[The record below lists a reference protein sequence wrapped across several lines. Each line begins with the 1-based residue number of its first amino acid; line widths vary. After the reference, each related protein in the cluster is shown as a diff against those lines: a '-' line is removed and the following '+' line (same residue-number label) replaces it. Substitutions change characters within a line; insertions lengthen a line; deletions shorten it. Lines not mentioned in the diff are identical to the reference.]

1 MPVLSFAEFRAS
13 PPPDFDLVIV
23 GSGPAGLAIAHAF
36 RNSSFRVAI
45 LESGGIEPSRAT
57 EALNEIVSI
66 GERRTD
72 PELVRRRCV
81 GGTSTIW
88 SGRCGMFDAIDYA
101 QRDWLQLSG
110 WPIDADALAGQVRRA
125 GELFGLMPNLSGNH
139 ALRDLRQPL
148 DGKGWNADLLAPV
161 VWQFSSR
168 DGDAEIEHF
177 AHDDYAAA
185 DELAILRHSGRKTPV
200 DFGRAHIGWL
210 RESRTIFLITH
221 ATVHEVLVNTSGKRV
236 SGLLVRGPD
245 GDVHRLAASHVVLA
259 CGGIDNA
266 RILLASRSSMPAGL
280 GNARDQVGRYLADH
294 TFTELGSF
302 GAGAARQL
310 RRRMGIRHYQ
320 KSGAPQLYC
329 FGLRLSPVLQR
340 REGLMNAAVH
350 LVEFGARTNPLSSL
364 AAGVRALRQ
373 DRDIAAATR
382 SIGQGLARPMA
393 LVENVADRFLHRRV
407 ALNDP
412 DRTVMGAVVEQVMNP
427 ESRVR
432 LSDRTDQFGMPLPE
446 IDWRFNE
453 IEYRTARR
461 FRDIMRDELAR
472 MGMDAGDAPRWD
484 SFETWRETLTD
495 LAHPMCTT
503 RMSEDP
509 ATGVVDA
516 NCQVH
521 GIDGL
526 FVAGS
531 SVFST
536 PGHMNPTQMIVAL
549 ALRLA
554 DHLNICMT
562 TGQAE
567 VRPLRPR
574 LRVGIVGAGDR
585 IRRIYAPALAE
596 VSDRIEVI
604 GITSRRQATAEQ
616 LASQTGWKV
625 FPDPFRMVSEGAA
638 DFVIVAVSPGAND
651 AVYPQMAA
659 LGCPLLLETPFCWS
673 LRSGRKLLTR
683 MKKAQATV
691 GLAEQFP
698 FLPHAQLMRKVIEL
712 GGVGVAR
719 TAVNDLA
726 HYDYHGLARLRRTL
740 DLWDEVV
747 SVSAQRVAVPG
758 TQAPLDDAMFYYRS
772 GAALQHR
779 FLPDDEAAAALE
791 PARFH
796 VVGDEGYL
804 ADHAT
809 GHQTDAPIYAPRR
822 IEDGRGHLLE
832 LSIDSRA
839 GPVVWRNPFAASG
852 LDDEQIAVAT
862 LLAEMAEAVAYGG
875 SPAYD
880 AEDGLFDVEM
890 LTAMRA
896 SEARDGKRVPMGVSV
911 LWEKLRREL
920 HARVLGRL
928 AR

>member
-1 MPVLSFAEFRAS
+1 MPVLSFGEFQAS
-13 PPPDFDLVIV
+13 PPPDFDLIIV
-23 GSGPAGLAIAHAF
+23 GSGPAGLAIAQAF

-45 LESGGIEPSRAT
+45 LESGGIQPSRVT
-57 EALNEIVSI
+57 EALNEIVSV

-81 GGTSTIW
+81 GGTSTVW

-101 QRDWLQLSG
+101 RRDWLQLSG
-110 WPIDADALAGQVRRA
+110 WPIDADDLAGQARRA
-125 GELFGLMPNLSGNH
+125 GELFGLMPNLSSHH
-139 ALRDLRQPL
+139 ALRDLRQPHDL
-148 DGKGWNADLLAPV
+148 NGWNTDLLAPV

-168 DGDAEIEHF
+168 DVDAEIEHF
-177 AHDDYAAA
+177 AHDNYEAA

-210 RESRTIFLITH
+210 RESRTVFLITH
-221 ATVHEVLVNTSGKRV
+221 ATVHEVLANDSGKRV

-245 GDVHRLAASHVVLA
+245 GELCKLEASRVVLA

-280 GNARDQVGRYLADH
+280 GNARDQVGRYLTDH

-302 GAGAARQL
+302 GRGAARQL
-310 RRRMGIRHYQ
+310 RRRLGIRLHRTPAARQ
-320 KSGAPQLYC
+320 VYC

-350 LVEFGARTNPLSSL
+350 LVEFGARTNPLSEL
-364 AAGVRALRQ
+364 AAGVRALRH
-373 DRDIAAATR
+373 DRNIASAAK
-382 SIGQGLARPMA
+382 SIGQGLARPAA
-393 LVENVADRFLHRRV
+393 LVDNVADRFLHRRA

-412 DRTVMGAVVEQVMNP
+412 DRTVMGAVVEQLLNP

-432 LSDRTDQFGMPLPE
+432 LSDRTDRFGMPLPE

-472 MGMDAGDAPRWD
+472 MGMEAFDAPKWD
-484 SFETWRETLTD
+484 SFESWREPLTD

-521 GIDGL
+521 GIEGL

-554 DHLNICMT
+554 DHLNTCMT
-562 TGQAE
+562 AGRAE

-585 IRRIYAPALAE
+585 IRRVYAPALAE

-604 GITSRRQATAEQ
+604 GITSRRQATAEE
-616 LASQTGWKV
+616 LATQTGWKV
-625 FPDPFRMVSEGAA
+625 FPDPTRMVAEAAA
-638 DFVIVAVSPGAND
+638 DFVVVSVSPEAND
-651 AVYPQMAA
+651 GLYPQLVN
-659 LGCPLLLETPFCWS
+659 LGCPLFLETPFCWS
-673 LRSGRKLLTR
+673 LRSGRKQLTQMR
-683 MKKAQATV
+683 KARTLV
-691 GLAEQFP
+691 GVAEQFP
-698 FLPHAQLMRKVIEL
+698 FLPQARLMRKVVEL
-712 GGVGVAR
+712 GGVGVVR
-719 TAVNDLA
+719 SAVNDLA
-726 HYDYHGLARLRRTL
+726 HYDYHGMARLRRTL
-740 DLWDEVV
+740 GIWDEVV
-747 SVSAQRVAVPG
+747 SVSAKQVRVPG
-758 TQAPLDDAMFYYRS
+758 AQAPIEEAVFLYGN
-772 GAALQHR
+772 GATLRHR
-779 FLPDDEAAAALE
+779 FLPDDKATAALG
-791 PARFH
+791 PAGFL
-796 VVGDEGYL
+796 VETDEGYL
-804 ADHAT
+804 ADHAK
-809 GHQTDAPIYAPRR
+809 GHQADAPGLAPRR
-822 IEDGRGHLLE
+822 IDDEHGHLLE
-832 LSIDSRA
+832 LSIDSRV
-839 GPVVWRNPFAASG
+839 GPIVWRNPFAGSE
-852 LDDEQIAVAT
+852 LNDEQIAVAS
-862 LLAEMAEAVAYGG
+862 LLVEMADAVAYEG

-880 AEDGLFDVEM
+880 AADGLFDVEM
-890 LTAMRA
+890 LAAMRA
-896 SEARDGKRVPMGVSV
+896 SEARGGRPMRIGISV
-911 LWEKLRREL
+911 VWEKLQREL
-920 HARVLGRL
+920 RAKVLGRL